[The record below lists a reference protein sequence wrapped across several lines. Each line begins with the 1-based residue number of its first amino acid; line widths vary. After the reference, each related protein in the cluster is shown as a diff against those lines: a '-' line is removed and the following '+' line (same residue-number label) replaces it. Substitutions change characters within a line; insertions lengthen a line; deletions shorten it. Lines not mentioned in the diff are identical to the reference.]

1 MKKDIRRLICYSF
14 VSLFILVISCILLVD
29 KIGILNF
36 LAVFTGL
43 IAVVLICIFV
53 LKDVSLAVVFI
64 VISLPFQAFYVWI
77 GFSILPVRIV
87 FILTLIIYILQC
99 LKIGRFS
106 FKSAGF
112 MKYFVILL
120 IVYLL
125 SSMFAINIPRSLK
138 ATGTQLFDITFFIF
152 IISILENS
160 FQIDRVI
167 KTSIIIGSLVA
178 FFGIIQQ
185 IAFLSGIDLSLGFLE
200 FLPRHPRVHGA
211 GLMELHD
218 VTNVIRTKST
228 FTEPNIFAGYL
239 TSIIFYPL
247 SLCIYYYQK
256 RKKRKFYLFSTI
268 SILFVLTL
276 ISTLSRSAFI
286 GFLLGFVILIYCW
299 KDYVFKLRLW
309 IKLLIITFIFIQ
321 VILICFPKIITMFE
335 AFIKSY
341 DLSELSASTAS
352 ANLHAFLAQIAIEMF
367 SKNPIVGVGYGN
379 YGEYFSQHYLW
390 HGVTN
395 PYMMAH
401 SAYLSFFAET
411 GLLGGIINLTII
423 FLILRSGFNL
433 INGMKNKNSYWWCL
447 SIAMVCSVVGVL
459 GANIFYQYYLV
470 EFVWFSFAL
479 LIAGTSLLK
488 REFNI

>member
-1 MKKDIRRLICYSF
+1 
-14 VSLFILVISCILLVD
+14 VISCILLVD

-379 YGEYFSQHYLW
+379 YG
-390 HGVTN
+390 
-395 PYMMAH
+395 
-401 SAYLSFFAET
+401 
-411 GLLGGIINLTII
+411 
-423 FLILRSGFNL
+423 
-433 INGMKNKNSYWWCL
+433 
-447 SIAMVCSVVGVL
+447 
-459 GANIFYQYYLV
+459 
-470 EFVWFSFAL
+470 
-479 LIAGTSLLK
+479 
-488 REFNI
+488 